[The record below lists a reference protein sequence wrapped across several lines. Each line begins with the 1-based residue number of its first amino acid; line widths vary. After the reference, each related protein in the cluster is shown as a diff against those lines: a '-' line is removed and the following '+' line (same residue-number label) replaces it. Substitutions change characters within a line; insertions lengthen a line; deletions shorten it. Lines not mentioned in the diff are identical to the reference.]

1 MSETL
6 GKLIPLNSGFTTID
20 NTDNFDNEVDQ
31 SSDELLYMAA
41 AETELILQDFT
52 DITEIENRNQSS
64 TIAL

>member
-20 NTDNFDNEVDQ
+20 NTYNFDNEVDQ

>member
-6 GKLIPLNSGFTTID
+6 GKLIPLNSGFTTFD
-20 NTDNFDNEVDQ
+20 NTDNFYNEVDQ